1 MDEMLIR
8 GLLFAAM
15 SFSVIGQVSGDRYEP
30 LKRALGLSDSQMS
43 QLQRRSSAAIT
54 ITQPTPT
61 AQPAINVA
69 RRASGNTS
77 TDRPKQAADSL
88 RDRILDHSQRA
99 KLALIENVLDRYD
112 AASQAIV
119 LGLISA
125 QQWPGGSLCYYPI
138 RTYPSEFGLSDSQVR
153 QFEQLQQ
160 AAREPLYAQ
169 IMQKENHRLE
179 LLNSGIRADSLTV
192 VQLVSDISKLRKEAA
207 DTKPQRDLALVMLDD
222 GQKAKLA
229 EFETALQLAS
239 EGIELGLIP
248 DPPKGEVLCN

>member
-1 MDEMLIR
+1 MLFR
-8 GLLFAAM
+8 GFLLAAV
-15 SFSVIGQVSGDRYEP
+15 SFSVMGQVSGDRYEP
-30 LKRALGLSDSQMS
+30 LTRALGLSDSQMS
-43 QLQRRSSAAIT
+43 QLQRRSPAAIT
-54 ITQPTPT
+54 ITQPTTT
-61 AQPAINVA
+61 AQRTIT
-69 RRASGNTS
+69 R
-77 TDRPKQAADSL
+77 TDLLKQAADSL
-88 RDRILDHSQRA
+88 RDRILDHSQQA

-138 RTYPSEFGLSDSQVR
+138 RTYASEFCLSDSQVR

-179 LLNSGIRADSLTV
+179 LLNSGISADSLIV
-192 VQLVSDISKLRKEAA
+192 VQLVSDISNLRKQAA
-207 DTKPQRDLALVMLDD
+207 DTRPRRDLALAMLDD

-229 EFETALQLAS
+229 EFEIALQLAS
-239 EGIELGLIP
+239 EAIELGLIL
-248 DPPKGEVLCN
+248 DPPKGEILCY